1 VGTFGSHMDFMIK
14 PIRTFLGME
23 GEPAAAGAPDA
34 PAPVPVAGEVQA
46 MTAPEAQAA
55 REETSTTILSSTF
68 RCPERGEEFE
78 VYVRTLERDFKAY
91 DPGLRIEKWL
101 GSGGFCD
108 VFLVPEV
115 NIPGKGVRR
124 AVLRVLRPTI
134 YRTPNPEVNNSN
146 IRLFLTEMGYN
157 LYLSSQSAPHV
168 VKMLDFGF
176 FGRKAGEPRH
186 LYMIME
192 YVEGEDISH
201 RWRRRPSDEKEIIK
215 RVIQVVQIAGIV
227 GELHFR
233 GIIHCDLKPTNILM
247 RGDEAYITD
256 FGSARWAHVED
267 VVGDMHMQVPG
278 TQTYMSYEQLL
289 GSYYRL
295 DQRTDVFSLAVLACT
310 AFTGVNPFEA
320 RASVDI
326 DSDERGLSALADIE
340 PQIPRIPYRNGD
352 RLRGFLLECL
362 SRKVDERPATMVEFQ
377 RRLNQ
382 WVLES

>member
-1 VGTFGSHMDFMIK
+1 MAGAGYGYLWAEPMDFMNK
-14 PIRTFLGME
+14 PIRSLLGME
-23 GEPAAAGAPDA
+23 EEAQAPPPAAAPAEDA
-34 PAPVPVAGEVQA
+34 PSAV
-46 MTAPEAQAA
+46 
-55 REETSTTILSSTF
+55 RDETTTVLTSTF

-78 VYVRTLERDFKAY
+78 VYVRTLERDFKTY
-91 DPGLRIEKWL
+91 DTGFKIEKWL

-134 YRTPNPEVNNSN
+134 YRTPDPLHNNSN
-146 IRLFLTEMGYN
+146 VRLFLTEMGYN
-157 LYLSSQSAPHV
+157 QYLSSQNAPHV

-186 LYMIME
+186 LYMLME

-201 RWRRRPSDEKEIIK
+201 RWRRRPSDEKELIK

-247 RGDEAYITD
+247 RGDEAYLTD

-267 VVGDMHMQVPG
+267 VIGDMHMLVPG

-289 GSYYRL
+289 GNYYRL
-295 DQRTDVFSLAVLACT
+295 DPRTDIFSLAVLACS

-326 DSDERGLSALADIE
+326 EHDDRGLSALADIE
-340 PQIPRIPYRNGD
+340 PSIPKIPYRNGD

-362 SRKVDERPATMVEFQ
+362 SRNLDERPATMVEFQ

>member
-1 VGTFGSHMDFMIK
+1 
-14 PIRTFLGME
+14 
-23 GEPAAAGAPDA
+23 
-34 PAPVPVAGEVQA
+34 
-46 MTAPEAQAA
+46 
-55 REETSTTILSSTF
+55 
-68 RCPERGEEFE
+68 
-78 VYVRTLERDFKAY
+78 
-91 DPGLRIEKWL
+91 
-101 GSGGFCD
+101 
-108 VFLVPEV
+108 
-115 NIPGKGVRR
+115 
-124 AVLRVLRPTI
+124 
-134 YRTPNPEVNNSN
+134 
-146 IRLFLTEMGYN
+146 
-157 LYLSSQSAPHV
+157 
-168 VKMLDFGF
+168 MLDFGF

-186 LYMIME
+186 LYMLME

-201 RWRRRPSDEKEIIK
+201 RWRRRPSDEKELIK

-247 RGDEAYITD
+247 RGDEAYLTD

-267 VVGDMHMQVPG
+267 VIGDMHMLVPG

-289 GSYYRL
+289 GNYYRL
-295 DQRTDVFSLAVLACT
+295 DPRTDIFSLAVLACS

-326 DSDERGLSALADIE
+326 EHDDRGLSALADIE
-340 PQIPRIPYRNGD
+340 PSIPKIPYRNGD

-362 SRKVDERPATMVEFQ
+362 SRNLDERPATMVEFQ

>member
-1 VGTFGSHMDFMIK
+1 MK
-14 PIRTFLGME
+14 PIRTLLGME
-23 GEPAAAGAPDA
+23 GEQQPPSALPSPGTI
-34 PAPVPVAGEVQA
+34 QA
-46 MTAPEAQAA
+46 DPSSTSV
-55 REETSTTILSSTF
+55 RDETTTIMTSTF

-78 VYVRTLERDFKAY
+78 VYVRTLERDFKGY
-91 DPGLRIEKWL
+91 DPTLRIEKWL

-134 YRTPNPEVNNSN
+134 YRTPDPVVNNSN
-146 IRLFLTEMGYN
+146 VRLFLTEMGYN
-157 LYLSSQSAPHV
+157 LYLSSQNAPHV

-201 RWRRRPSDEKEIIK
+201 RWRRRPSDEKELIK

-247 RGDEAYITD
+247 RGDEAYLTD
-256 FGSARWAHVED
+256 FGSARWAHVAD

-295 DQRTDVFSLAVLACT
+295 DQRTDVFSLAVLACS

-326 DSDERGLSALADIE
+326 DSDERGLSALADVE

-352 RLRGFLLECL
+352 RLRGLLLECL
-362 SRKVDERPATMVEFQ
+362 SRNLDERPATMVEFQ

>member
-1 VGTFGSHMDFMIK
+1 MGTFAFQMDFMMK
-14 PIRTFLGME
+14 PIRSLLGME
-23 GEPAAAGAPDA
+23 EEDVAAVAAGAPSVKA
-34 PAPVPVAGEVQA
+34 LPAHEVD
-46 MTAPEAQAA
+46 AA
-55 REETSTTILSSTF
+55 REETGTILSSSF

-78 VYVRTLERDFKAY
+78 VYVRTLERDFRAY
-91 DPGLRIEKWL
+91 DPNLRIEKWL

-134 YRTPNPEVNNSN
+134 YRTTKPEVNNSN

-201 RWRRRPSDEKEIIK
+201 RWRRRPSDEKELIK

-278 TQTYMSYEQLL
+278 TATYMSYEQLL

-326 DSDERGLSALADIE
+326 DSDERGLSALADID
-340 PQIPRIPYRNGD
+340 PQIPKIPYRNGD
-352 RLRGFLLECL
+352 RLRGFLLDCL
-362 SRKVDERPATMVEFQ
+362 SRNVDERPATMVEFQ

>member
-1 VGTFGSHMDFMIK
+1 MDFMIK

-34 PAPVPVAGEVQA
+34 PAPVPIAGEVQA

>member
-1 VGTFGSHMDFMIK
+1 MDFMIK

-34 PAPVPVAGEVQA
+34 PAPVPIAGEVQA

-78 VYVRTLERDFKAY
+78 VYVRTLERDFRAY
-91 DPGLRIEKWL
+91 DPGLKIEKWL

-134 YRTPNPEVNNSN
+134 YRTPNPEMNNSN

-201 RWRRRPSDEKEIIK
+201 RWRRRPSDEKELIK

>member
-1 VGTFGSHMDFMIK
+1 MDFMIK
-14 PIRTFLGME
+14 PIRNLLGME
-23 GEPAAAGAPDA
+23 DERAPEAPPEAGAAEVPPAPPAAAAH
-34 PAPVPVAGEVQA
+34 
-46 MTAPEAQAA
+46 
-55 REETSTTILSSTF
+55 EETTTIQNSSF

-91 DPGLRIEKWL
+91 DPNLKIEKWL

-115 NIPGKGVRR
+115 NIPGKGVRK

-134 YRTPNPEVNNSN
+134 YRTPKPEFNNSN

-157 LYLSSQSAPHV
+157 LYLSSQNAPHV

-176 FGRKAGEPRH
+176 FGRAKGNNEPRH

-192 YVEGEDISH
+192 YVDGEDISH
-201 RWRRRPSDEKEIIK
+201 RWRRRPSDEKELIK

-247 RGDEAYITD
+247 RSDEAYLTD

-267 VVGDMHMQVPG
+267 VVGDMHMQMPG

-295 DQRTDVFSLAVLACT
+295 DQRTDIFSLAVLACS

-326 DSDERGLSALADIE
+326 ESDERGLAALADIE
-340 PQIPRIPYRNGD
+340 PQIPKIPYRNGD

-362 SRKVDERPATMVEFQ
+362 SRNVDERPSTMVEFQ

-382 WVLES
+382 WILES